1 MYDYLVVGAGLFG
14 AVFAHEAKKNGKSV
28 LVIDKRPNIAGNIY
42 TEKVEGIN
50 FHKYGAHIFHTNDTG
65 VWNYITQFATF
76 NRFTNSPVANYKG
89 ELYSMPFNM
98 YTFNKMWGVVTPEEA
113 AEKIAEEVIYA
124 PGKDF
129 TRELVQDADALIIR
143 TRTHCN
149 RELLEGSKVKFIA
162 TATIGFD
169 HIDTEY
175 CKQAGI
181 EWANAPGCNSAS
193 VAQYIQSSLLI
204 WKSLRN
210 KKPDE
215 LTIGIIG
222 VGNVGSKVA
231 KVAQD
236 FGMRVLLNDLPREEK
251 EGNIAFTPLEKIA
264 EECDIITFHVPLYKE
279 GKYKTHHLADGNFFR
294 SLQRKPVVINTS
306 RGEVIET
313 NALLEAINNGTISD
327 AIIDVWEHEPEIN
340 RELLEKVLI
349 GTPHIAGYS
358 ADGKANATRMSLD
371 SICRFFHLS
380 ATYEI
385 TPPAPS
391 SPLIEAKDREEA
403 LLKMYNPIEDSNR
416 LKSHPELFETLR
428 GDYPLRREAKAYMQV
443 ISNR

>member
-1 MYDYLVVGAGLFG
+1 M
-14 AVFAHEAKKNGKSV
+14 
-28 LVIDKRPNIAGNIY
+28 
-42 TEKVEGIN
+42 
-50 FHKYGAHIFHTNDTG
+50 
-65 VWNYITQFATF
+65 
-76 NRFTNSPVANYKG
+76 
-89 ELYSMPFNM
+89 
-98 YTFNKMWGVVTPEEA
+98 
-113 AEKIAEEVIYA
+113 
-124 PGKDF
+124 
-129 TRELVQDADALIIR
+129 
-143 TRTHCN
+143 
-149 RELLEGSKVKFIA
+149 
-162 TATIGFD
+162 
-169 HIDTEY
+169 
-175 CKQAGI
+175 
-181 EWANAPGCNSAS
+181 
-193 VAQYIQSSLLI
+193 AQYIQSSLLI

-251 EGNIAFTPLEKIA
+251 EGNITFTSLEKIA

-279 GKYKTHHLADGNFFR
+279 GKYKTYHLADENFFR

-327 AIIDVWEHEPEIN
+327 AVIDVWEHEPEIN
-340 RELLEKVLI
+340 RKLLEKVLI

-371 SICRFFHLS
+371 SICRFFHLG

-391 SPLIEAKDREEA
+391 SPIIEAKDREEA

-443 ISNR
+443 IGNK